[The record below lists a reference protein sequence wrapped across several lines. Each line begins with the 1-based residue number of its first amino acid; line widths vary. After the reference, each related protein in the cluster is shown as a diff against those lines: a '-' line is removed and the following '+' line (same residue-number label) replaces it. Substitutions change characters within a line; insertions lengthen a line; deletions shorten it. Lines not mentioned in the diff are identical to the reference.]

1 MIILYLFEIFYLS
14 RAIYINKMIYECRYL
29 NKARFVIVLYLV
41 KIKEPMLTCQ
51 YRYGRKASHIAL
63 ISKEV

>member
-1 MIILYLFEIFYLS
+1 
-14 RAIYINKMIYECRYL
+14 MIYKFRYL

-51 YRYGRKASHIAL
+51 YRYGRKASHITL